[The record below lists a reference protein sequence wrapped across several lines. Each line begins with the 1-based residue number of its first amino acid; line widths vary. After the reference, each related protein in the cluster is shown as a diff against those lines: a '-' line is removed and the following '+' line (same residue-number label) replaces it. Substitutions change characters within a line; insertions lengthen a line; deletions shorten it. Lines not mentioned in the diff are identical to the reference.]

1 MELNPPRGSKEPNGE
16 CIYPEDSDKVYV
28 FNVAFWITNH
38 SPSELPNTEISTL
51 FESEVD
57 ASVNTENGEKII
69 NATIN
74 IADLGG
80 DIPCKRE

>member
-1 MELNPPRGSKEPNGE
+1 
-16 CIYPEDSDKVYV
+16 
-28 FNVAFWITNH
+28 
-38 SPSELPNTEISTL
+38 LPDTEISTL

-80 DIPCKRE
+80 DIPCMRE